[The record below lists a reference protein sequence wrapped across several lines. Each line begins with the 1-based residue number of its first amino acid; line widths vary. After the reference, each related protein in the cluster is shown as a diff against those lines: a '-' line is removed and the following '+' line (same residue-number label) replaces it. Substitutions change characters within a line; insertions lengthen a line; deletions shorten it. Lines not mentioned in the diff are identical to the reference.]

1 MTDGAGFT
9 AEDSQ
14 LVTLGRL
21 TRGALHELANP
32 LLALVGTADF
42 ALMEA
47 EPGTA
52 LHDRISTMHT
62 TALEIAGI
70 VRALQAFARQRHEPA
85 RRFGLVDAAGDAV
98 GLVSLVA
105 AAPDVEISTRA
116 DARPRVHEAPGA
128 VAGALVELL
137 LDRLAAE
144 DRGRTIVLVVR
155 EDGGEAVAA
164 VEGGGEIRF
173 ARVGD
178 AA

>member
-1 MTDGAGFT
+1 M
-9 AEDSQ
+9 E
-14 LVTLGRL
+14 LC
-21 TRGALHELANP
+21 TRLANP

-52 LHDRISTMHT
+52 LHDRISHD
-62 TALEIAGI
+62 AHNGARDRRHRP
-70 VRALQAFARQRHEPA
+70 RASGLRAPAPRARA
-85 RRFGLVDAAGDAV
+85 TFGLADAAGDAV

-144 DRGRTIVLVVR
+144 DRGGTIVLVVR

-173 ARVGD
+173 PRVGD